1 MISDKLCVVLVQ
13 RRCKKICRVLLSSVL
28 LVPACLSASRIA
40 HAQQTATGV
49 YGAAGNAP
57 IVSEWAYPGVDWQVQ
72 KVDRVANQGP
82 YHPTWPSLEQH
93 EVPEWFRDAKFG
105 LFVHWGPTTLSS
117 AYGLDHKAS
126 MEAFNPKHFDA
137 DAWAQLFRESGAK
150 FVIPVGEHHD
160 GYAMY
165 DASFTDT
172 AATKMAPKR
181 DFLGE
186 LAVAIRKQ
194 GLIFGTSSHFEEHFW
209 FYSNPPKPTPPAP
222 LVPRTTPAPHA
233 IQPSEDFLKLWLAQC
248 TDMVDKYHPQLF
260 WFDWEIEQPGFQPYL
275 KKFAAFYYNRA
286 AEWKQKVVLNYKYEA
301 IPEKAG
307 VLDISWNSHRM
318 TWDPFRVTRGPW
330 QYDTVT
336 AVNSWF
342 WRADAEYRPTYELL
356 AELSDVV
363 SKNGSYLLNC
373 APDVDGVFPEQLQE
387 IMHGIGQWLA
397 INGEAIYGTRPW
409 KIYGEGPTPGIGPSF
424 DRMASAT
431 PQDIRF
437 TTKGGALYAIELR
450 PPAKQTVVI
459 KSLGIGSQWMTREV
473 SSVTMLGS
481 KAKLKWQ
488 QTREGLVIEL
498 PKSIASKNPLV
509 FKISQR

>member
-1 MISDKLCVVLVQ
+1 MTSVMYCGIPVKRICW
-13 RRCKKICRVLLSSVL
+13 KIGRVPLLSL
-28 LVPACLSASRIA
+28 LLLAACLSGSWIA
-40 HAQQTATGV
+40 RAQQTGESV
-49 YGAAGNAP
+49 HSPAGNASV
-57 IVSEWAYPGVDWQVQ
+57 VSEWTYPGVDRQVQ
-72 KVDRVANQGP
+72 KVDRIAGQGP
-82 YHPTWPSLEQH
+82 FYPTWPSLEQH
-93 EVPEWFRDAKFG
+93 QVPEWFRDAKFG
-105 LFVHWGPTTLSS
+105 LFVHWGPTTLST
-117 AYGLDHKAS
+117 AYGLDHEAS
-126 MEAFNPKHFDA
+126 MKAFNPKHFDA
-137 DAWAQLFRESGAK
+137 DAWAKLFKESGAK

-209 FYSNPPKPTPPAP
+209 FYSHPPKPAPPAP
-222 LVPRTTPAPHA
+222 LVPRTTPAAHA

-260 WFDWEIEQPGFQPYL
+260 WFDWEIEQPAFQPYL
-275 KKFAAFYYNRA
+275 KQFVAFYYNRA
-286 AEWKQKVVLNYKYEA
+286 AEWKQKVVVNYKYEA

-307 VLDISWNSHRM
+307 VLDISWNTHRM
-318 TWDPFRVTRGPW
+318 TWDPARVTRGPW

-342 WRADAEYRPTYELL
+342 WRADAEYRPAYELL

-363 SKNGSYLLNC
+363 SKNGSYLLNF
-373 APDVDGVFPEQLQE
+373 APDADGVFPEQLQN
-387 IMHGIGQWLA
+387 IMHGMGKWLA

-409 KIYGEGPTPGIGPSF
+409 VIYGEGPTPGIGPSF
-424 DRMASAT
+424 ERMANAT

-437 TTKGGALYAIELR
+437 TTKGQVLYAIELR
-450 PPAKQTVVI
+450 PPAEQTVVI
-459 KSLGIGSQWMTREV
+459 KSLAIGSHWMTRDI

-481 KAKLKWQ
+481 KAKIKWRR
-488 QTREGLVIEL
+488 THEGLVIEL
-498 PKSIASKNPLV
+498 PQFIASKTPLV
-509 FKISQR
+509 FKIS